1 MFPPAPRSFRLK
13 TKICRSI
20 ERDSEDLIR
29 IGFDGRLFVI
39 SRTAVKATGA
49 TADVA
54 TQLLLDLSSIP
65 GDGGRDAETTIDA
78 SDVDG
83 ASQRFAAAVWREDG
97 NGQPEDR
104 QAWFGC
110 FFFIVEFCGFSHSEP
125 ELPLKLPCLVSGCG
139 SGFGRDLVLNH
150 HRVWSKN
157 PHWLC

>member
-1 MFPPAPRSFRLK
+1 MRTFYLFPRRGHSGFN
-13 TKICRSI
+13 TCRSI

-78 SDVDG
+78 SDVDA

-104 QAWFGC
+104 QAW
-110 FFFIVEFCGFSHSEP
+110 IVWFSFDR
-125 ELPLKLPCLVSGCG
+125 G
-139 SGFGRDLVLNH
+139 VL
-150 HRVWSKN
+150 WFPSY
-157 PHWLC
+157 P

>member
-1 MFPPAPRSFRLK
+1 MK
-13 TKICRSI
+13 NCRSI

-49 TADVA
+49 TSDVA
-54 TQLLLDLSSIP
+54 TQLLLDLSAAAGLGESD
-65 GDGGRDAETTIDA
+65 GDRGAEMTIDA

-104 QAWFGC
+104 QGC
-110 FFFIVEFCGFSHSEP
+110 YFLFDCGVLLFFS
-125 ELPLKLPCLVSGCG
+125 
-139 SGFGRDLVLNH
+139 LND
-150 HRVWSKN
+150 
-157 PHWLC
+157 